1 MTHTTATAPHT
12 QTRHSMTTH
21 TDPRTTTY
29 SEFAIL
35 IPCRTDD
42 PDRIPRL
49 YHDSSPRCSSLA
61 AAPRHS
67 DGCHLPPSPC
77 GTRVHFTLPTHPITS
92 PSLLGVHQAVTGSLC
107 LQSSGDGPGP
117 GPAHGCTAR
126 RRPTHPVAFTPSGL
140 HTQCCSSSAHTPHT
154 IGTHTPHGPTH
165 PTPSAHTPQTT
176 RQHHAAHGT
185 PFTPHAVHTSRRPRH
200 AGTPQFTRDWTRNPS
215 GV

>member
-1 MTHTTATAPHT
+1 VTHTTATAPHT

-77 GTRVHFTLPTHPITS
+77 GTPVHFTLPTHPITS

-126 RRPTHPVAFTPSGL
+126 RRPTHPTP
-140 HTQCCSSSAHTPHT
+140 
-154 IGTHTPHGPTH
+154 
-165 PTPSAHTPQTT
+165 T

>member
-1 MTHTTATAPHT
+1 
-12 QTRHSMTTH
+12 MTTH

-92 PSLLGVHQAVTGSLC
+92 PSPSVCIRQLQAVSVSRAAAMGLDLDLRTVALLWTWTWTWTWAWTWSC
-107 LQSSGDGPGP
+107 
-117 GPAHGCTAR
+117 AR
-126 RRPTHPVAFTPSGL
+126 L
-140 HTQCCSSSAHTPHT
+140 HCSSSAHTPH
-154 IGTHTPHGPTH
+154 
-165 PTPSAHTPQTT
+165 TT

-185 PFTPHAVHTSRRPRH
+185 PFTPHAVHTSRRPWH

>member
-1 MTHTTATAPHT
+1 MKLNVKHVYWRPGSQHRGDAHRGDTHDSDRTAYTDSTLHDD
-12 QTRHSMTTH
+12 SV

-77 GTRVHFTLPTHPITS
+77 GTPSTSHFQPIRSLHPRSSVCIRQ
-92 PSLLGVHQAVTGSLC
+92 LQAVSVSRAAAMGLDLDLRTVAL
-107 LQSSGDGPGP
+107 LVVGP
-117 GPAHGCTAR
+117 
-126 RRPTHPVAFTPSGL
+126 
-140 HTQCCSSSAHTPHT
+140 HTPHHMT
-154 IGTHTPHGPTH
+154 
-165 PTPSAHTPQTT
+165 A
-176 RQHHAAHGT
+176 
-185 PFTPHAVHTSRRPRH
+185 SRHPRH

>member
-1 MTHTTATAPHT
+1 
-12 QTRHSMTTH
+12 MTTH

-92 PSLLGVHQAVTGSLC
+92 PSPSVCIRQLQAVSVSRAAAMGLDLDLRTVAL
-107 LQSSGDGPGP
+107 LVVGPHTP
-117 GPAHGCTAR
+117 RHTTAS
-126 RRPTHPVAFTPSGL
+126 RRP
-140 HTQCCSSSAHTPHT
+140 
-154 IGTHTPHGPTH
+154 
-165 PTPSAHTPQTT
+165 
-176 RQHHAAHGT
+176 R
-185 PFTPHAVHTSRRPRH
+185 HAVHTSRRSHLTPPTARRH
-200 AGTPQFTRDWTRNPS
+200 ATVHTRLDAESIRRLTANS
-215 GV
+215 L